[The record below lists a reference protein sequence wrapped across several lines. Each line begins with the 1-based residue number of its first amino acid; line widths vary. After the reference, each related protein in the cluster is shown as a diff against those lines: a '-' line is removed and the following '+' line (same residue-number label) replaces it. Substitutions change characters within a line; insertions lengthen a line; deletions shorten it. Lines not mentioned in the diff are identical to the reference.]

1 MNRHLTTKLA
11 FNSCEHD
18 YLHEMKKLTP
28 QQLKSDEENLIL
40 KRQLQRQ
47 KKARKQAESILEE
60 KSYELYQTN

>member
-11 FNSCEHD
+11 FNSYEHD
-18 YLHEMKKLTP
+18 SPHEMKKLTP